1 MDDLLSRWRSDEI
14 HARIVEVPRFAA
26 GRHKVCGAGRFASMP
41 DFVYFYL
48 PVIATLLAFGER
60 MREVF
65 TKRKVVAGK
74 TKETL
79 TFNLF
84 MICGILIVG
93 GGITEFYLRRQVLW
107 WPTFVPGVI
116 LTIASFL
123 LRRSAIRALGRFW
136 SLHVEMR
143 QGHEFVRNGP
153 FAYARHPV
161 YLSMVFELLGI
172 GLMLNAWFTLA
183 GVFLLFIPTVIA
195 RIRME
200 EEALVEQFGDAY
212 RAYMREIPAVL
223 PLPRR
228 QKPTS

>member
-1 MDDLLSRWRSDEI
+1 
-14 HARIVEVPRFAA
+14 
-26 GRHKVCGAGRFASMP
+26 MP
-41 DFVYFYL
+41 EFVQYHL
-48 PVIATLLAFGER
+48 PVLATLLVFAER

-65 TKRKVVAGK
+65 TKRAVVPGK

-84 MICGILIVG
+84 MLCGLLIVA
-93 GGITEFYLRRQVLW
+93 GGITEYYLRDERLW
-107 WPTFVPGVI
+107 WATFIPGVI
-116 LTIASFL
+116 LSLASFW
-123 LRRSAIRALGRFW
+123 LRRAAIRALGRFW

-143 QGHEFVRNGP
+143 EGHEFVRTGP

-172 GLMLNAWFTLA
+172 GLMLNAWLTLA

-200 EEALVEQFGDAY
+200 EAALVEQFGDAY
-212 RAYMREIPAVL
+212 RVYMREIPAVL
-223 PLPRR
+223 PRPRR
-228 QKPTS
+228 HKHVS